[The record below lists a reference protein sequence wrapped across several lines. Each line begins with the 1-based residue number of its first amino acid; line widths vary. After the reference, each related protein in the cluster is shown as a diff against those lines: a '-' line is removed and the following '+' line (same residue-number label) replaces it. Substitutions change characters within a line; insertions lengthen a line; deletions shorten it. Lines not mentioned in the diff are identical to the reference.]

1 MATFDFTD
9 VIATVGG
16 TLGTDDDDIF
26 QLGFPSIGAANTFR
40 GSLSFDAAGGFDT
53 LLVDGVVDMTFDTVT
68 GLEATQ
74 ITGGQFSAGML
85 SVQAADLASFGEI
98 TMGPDVFRSGGG
110 APQANT
116 LILAGYD
123 GLTLRPEI
131 TAVTAQV
138 VRVQLKPDTFIEFQT
153 NNGASIL
160 GPIYSGTVTLD
171 LSGISGPAGTTVRAE
186 APIQFADGFLND
198 PPSRFFDPDS
208 RTLQME
214 VIGGDLN
221 DDIVGYDGN
230 DTLSGNGGNDRL
242 DGAFG
247 NDTLD
252 GGAGND
258 TLIGGLGNNLL
269 IGGEGDDLYSLGVLG
284 IGRPVSVSNTIV
296 FAPGDGS
303 DRVEEAQFM
312 TFLDLSAFGEA
323 EARAAFEGR
332 VREGN
337 TITLSF
343 SGGEQIALEFGTTLS
358 ANFFSEDRI
367 IAPGFNVPAT
377 AVALEN
383 VVLPTLQE
391 GTLTIRTKVADIV
404 VTDDDATQLS
414 LSGGSADLFEIVGT
428 ELFLLGGLQPPTG
441 AGQIEL
447 TVVADGAAQTSATFD
462 LSGPNEAAENVSF
475 TLLRDSVLDDGS
487 ESGGLARLSFIDND
501 GETDIT
507 LSGPDADLVELVD
520 NEIVLKD
527 GVTLDAQSDGALDIS
542 VTVDG
547 QDVSISVPVVD
558 ADGGSVIPF
567 GGTPVFTS
575 DEYFS
580 FPNPPTPAVIIY
592 EGDDQLGA
600 TVLRGGSFEIT
611 SGFSTSGFAAT
622 GVFALGSNTIRN
634 NSTINIDGSF
644 SVGVFIAGPGE
655 AHNAGTINGTGLETG
670 GLGVSGNAV
679 LSNEGLIT
687 ISGRE
692 AAGLFFDGTGTAINV
707 AGGVI
712 EVEGEEAA
720 GIFGDG
726 SGILVNEGRI
736 VVGGNAPAATGISG
750 DGDFSARN
758 SGQIDVLAPASVAVA
773 LGGDNP
779 TVLNE
784 GAITTS
790 GSFGIG
796 VAAIGN
802 NMEVANT
809 GTIIG
814 SGPGSVGMVA
824 SGFNEQSLSLAIG
837 NGASVLQDGGV
848 RQNGPE
854 SFGIVTVANETEV
867 AVNGFLEING
877 PDSYVVASFGD
888 GIRVDVNQAIEA
900 RGLGTTIFKF
910 GDAGMP
916 ASEGGIGDAGGP
928 VLRDLGGLQA
938 RDVVLTLDAGVNP
951 NALDF
956 SEGSILYDAYGGGH
970 SVVNRGQTIAG
981 LESGFIVE
989 DVINAPFNFSND
1001 TGGEMSFSGTI
1012 FRIESAGGEVGIGNQ
1027 PNASIRGLDLGEVT
1041 GVSRFTMVND
1051 GDITAARADENSD
1064 ILASGLFVQSD
1075 EANAVMEVE
1084 NTGNVT
1090 VADAAALDLEGNGD
1104 GIGIT
1109 VENSGAIAATI
1120 KTPDQVLESDAIAGL
1135 RALANGENG
1144 TLNVTNT
1151 GTIDG
1156 SDYGLQLGG
1165 GSGSTITVVNSAGAR
1180 ISATRETVADIL
1192 PDDDQTE
1199 LRGTVRE
1206 ATGVAID
1213 SDGEVTLNN
1222 SGRIE
1227 GPNHAVDIR
1236 ADDVTLNNLSGG
1248 EIVGAGFPFADADG
1262 IEDNQ
1267 DQNAFPRATATFP
1280 PSAVT
1285 IQGDG
1290 ARLTNS
1296 GLIEAATEGAEGRSN
1311 NAVLLLGPDSQL
1323 LNGAT
1328 ATITGNIGF
1337 AQTGLGGTTSLLQNA
1352 GTIEGSIIHGIPTQ
1366 QILGLSNNTDP
1377 DTETF
1382 ELRNLADAEIK
1393 SEGQLI
1399 ESIGGQL
1406 NIVNAGL
1413 METSFDGPAIVLGG
1427 DDLRLFNEAGGVIKA
1442 ENGSGIGVGDILAI
1456 EQVTLLNA
1464 GEIMSR
1470 GTAMAVELVLSD
1482 NAAPELLMA
1491 NGGTI
1496 SVSGNDA
1503 AGMDLT
1509 FGPGFNGAQLKAPT
1523 RDTETIALI
1532 PIPGQT
1538 GVIQNTGQ
1546 INLGGTN
1553 AVGMQ
1558 VIGTNAS
1565 QIVNEGDIQG
1575 IGDGQKGMSVLSG
1588 DFGVGAEYSG
1598 SNYVLNA
1605 GDIELSGSGVVGMEV
1620 GDRGESTTVRVGQ
1633 GELVYAIGDNVFRIE
1648 SLEIF
1653 QETTRGD
1660 VQTFPR
1666 GRIEV
1671 TGENAVGVSTD
1682 GSGVRLGLA
1691 SANPVLGSPDI
1702 GEIIARGSGSV
1713 GVKLGGSDSLFINN
1727 GYVLGTAAAISGDAL
1742 GQSVFNLAFID
1753 GLVDLAG
1760 GNDTFRQSFGAEVSG
1775 TIQGGDGIDR
1785 FELFSAVV
1793 FDNNVNPT
1801 TVAAFDLGKVQGF
1814 ETIQLAGGGGF
1825 SVTGTYF
1832 GPEILVSD
1840 GVLFLKSGAE
1850 VGATNFT
1857 VGERGAL
1864 EVEGVVDGDLT
1875 VGDGGALFGSGTVTG
1890 NVNAAPLATI
1900 GPGFSPGTLTIEGD
1914 LVLEGLLELEV
1925 GGSDPALNDAL
1936 VVLGQADLSNAT
1948 IRIVF
1953 VDGYTPQSG
1962 ETFDL
1967 IQSSSPLVGLSS
1979 AQVEVVGAPSSFE
1992 LTDDGRFMEDG
2003 PATLDAVDD
2012 GGIGFATD
2020 EDSAFT
2026 TVSVLANDMGALG
2039 VSGLD
2044 TTGTVGL
2051 VTLNGDGTVN
2061 YDPNGAFEGLGA
2073 GETATDTFLYTVSGD
2088 GGTSDTAEVT
2098 VTISGVNDAPTVG
2111 TQSSTASEDDAPVT
2125 LDLLSLGSDV
2135 EGDALSLSV
2144 LSVTSSDGRAVSFDT
2159 DANGITIDSAQF
2171 GDLDAGESLDL
2182 SIDFD
2187 IGDGELST
2195 GGQATL
2201 RIDGADDTVTRNE
2214 VRGSEGSDRLLGTEA
2229 DEFIFS
2235 FGGRLDRMEGGGG
2248 ADTFVFGDELTDG
2261 ARERDVITDFGLDDL
2276 ILLSSDTFDLRDI
2289 PGGVLITHG
2298 GDQDRI
2304 YVIGDDLD
2312 TNNIQIEIGSP
2323 DFFI

>member
-9 VIATVGG
+9 VIATVGD
-16 TLGTDDDDIF
+16 TLGTNDDDII

-53 LLVDGVVDMTFDTVT
+53 LLVDGVVDLTFDTVA

-74 ITGGQFSAGML
+74 ITGGQFSAGTL

-110 APQANT
+110 ALQANT
-116 LILAGYD
+116 LVLAGYD

-131 TAVTAQV
+131 TAATAQV
-138 VRVQLKPDTFIEFQT
+138 VQVQLKPDTFIEFRT
-153 NNGASIL
+153 NNGAPIL
-160 GPIYSGTVTLD
+160 APIYSGTVTLD
-171 LSGISGPAGTTVRAE
+171 LSGISGPAGTSVRAE
-186 APIQFADGFLND
+186 APIEFPDGFLND

-221 DDIVGYDGN
+221 DDIVGFDGN
-230 DTLSGNGGNDRL
+230 DNLSGNDGNDRL

-247 NDTLD
+247 DDTLI

-258 TLIGGLGNNLL
+258 TLLGGFGNNLL
-269 IGGEGDDLYSLGVLG
+269 VGGEGDDLYFLGFDP
-284 IGRPVSVSNTIV
+284 IGRPVSISNTIV

-303 DRVEEAQFM
+303 DRVQEAQFM
-312 TFLDLSAFGEA
+312 RFLDLSAFGEA
-323 EARAAFEGR
+323 EARAAFDGR
-332 VREGN
+332 VRDGN

-343 SGGEQIALEFGTTLS
+343 SGGEQIALEFGTTFS

-383 VVLPTLQE
+383 VALPTLQE
-391 GTLTIRTKVADIV
+391 GTPTIRTKVADIV

-428 ELFLLGGLQPPTG
+428 ELFLLDGLQPPSG

-447 TVVADGAAQTSATFD
+447 TVVADGAAQTSVTFD
-462 LSGPNEAAENVSF
+462 LSGPNGAAENVSF
-475 TLLRDSVLDDGS
+475 TLLQNGVLDDGS
-487 ESGGLARLSFIDND
+487 EGGALARLNFIDSD
-501 GETDIT
+501 GGTDIT
-507 LSGPDADLVELVD
+507 LAGPDADLVELVD

-527 GVTLDAQSDGALDIS
+527 GATLDAQSDGTLDIS
-542 VTVDG
+542 VAVDG
-547 QDVSISVPVVD
+547 QDVDISVPVVD

-580 FPNPPTPAVIIY
+580 FPNPPRPAVILY
-592 EGDDQLGA
+592 EQDIGLGA
-600 TVLRGGSFEIT
+600 TVLRGGSFQIT
-611 SGFSTSGFAAT
+611 SGFSFSGFAAT
-622 GVFALGSNTIRN
+622 GVFANGSNTIEN
-634 NSTINIDGSF
+634 ASTINIDGAF

-670 GLGVSGNAV
+670 GLGISGNAV

-692 AAGLFFDGTGTAINV
+692 AAGLFFDGSGTAINV

-726 SGILVNEGRI
+726 SGILVNEGLI
-736 VVGGNAPAATGISG
+736 VVGGDAPAATGISG

-784 GAITTS
+784 GEITTS

-837 NGASVLQDGGV
+837 NVASVLQDGGV

-854 SFGIVTVANETEV
+854 SFGIVTVANATEV
-867 AVNGFLEING
+867 AVNGNLEING
-877 PDSYVVASFGD
+877 PDSYAIASFGD
-888 GIRVDVNQAIEA
+888 GIRVDVNQAVEA

-916 ASEGGIGDAGGP
+916 ASEGGISDAGGP

-951 NALDF
+951 NVADF
-956 SEGSILYDAYGGGH
+956 SEGSILYDAFGGGH

-1001 TGGEMSFSGTI
+1001 TGGDMSFSGTV

-1027 PNASIRGLDLGEVT
+1027 ANASIRGLDLGEVT

-1051 GDITAARADENSD
+1051 GEITAARADDNSD

-1075 EANAVMEVE
+1075 EANAVIEFE
-1084 NTGNVT
+1084 NTGNVA

-1104 GIGIT
+1104 GTGIA
-1109 VENSGAIAATI
+1109 VDNSGAIAATM
-1120 KTPDQVLESDAIAGL
+1120 KTPDQVLETDAIAGL

-1144 TLNVTNT
+1144 TLDVTNT

-1165 GSGSTITVVNSAGAR
+1165 GSGTTITVVNGAGAR
-1180 ISATRETVADIL
+1180 ISATRETVADIR

-1248 EIVGAGFPFADADG
+1248 EIVGASFPFADADG

-1267 DQNAFPRATATFP
+1267 DQNAFPRATSGFP

-1285 IQGDG
+1285 IRGEG
-1290 ARLTNS
+1290 ARLANS
-1296 GLIEAATEGAEGRSN
+1296 GLIEAATEGAEGRSIH
-1311 NAVLLLGPDSQL
+1311 AVLLLGPDAQL

-1328 ATITGNIGF
+1328 AKITGNISF
-1337 AQTGLGGTTSLLQNA
+1337 AETGLGGTVSLLQNA
-1352 GTIEGSIIHGIPTQ
+1352 GTIEGSIVHGIPTQ
-1366 QILGLSNNTDP
+1366 QILGLSNNADP

-1393 SEGQLI
+1393 SASQLI

-1413 METSFDGPAIVLGG
+1413 METSFDGSAIVLGG
-1427 DDLRLFNEAGGVIKA
+1427 DDLRLFNQAGGVIKA
-1442 ENGSGIGVGDILAI
+1442 ENGSGIDVEDILAL
-1456 EQVTLLNA
+1456 EKVTLLNA
-1464 GEIMSR
+1464 GEITTL
-1470 GTAMAVELVLSD
+1470 GTAMAVDLVLSD

-1503 AGMDLT
+1503 AGMNLT
-1509 FGPGFNGAQLKAPT
+1509 FGQGFNGAQLKAPT
-1523 RDTETIALI
+1523 RDGDTIAAL

-1546 INLGGTN
+1546 INLGGTH
-1553 AVGMQ
+1553 AIGVK
-1558 VIGTNAS
+1558 VVGTNAS
-1565 QIVNEGDIQG
+1565 LISNEGDIQG

-1588 DFGVGAEYSG
+1588 DFAVGAEFSG

-1605 GDIELSGSGVVGMEV
+1605 GDIELSGRGVIGMEV
-1620 GDRGESTTVRVGQ
+1620 GDHGEANVRVGQ
-1633 GELVYAIGDNVFRIE
+1633 GELVYAIGDNVFRVE

-1653 QETTRGD
+1653 QETTNNDIQR
-1660 VQTFPR
+1660 FPR

-1691 SANPVLGSPDI
+1691 SANPVLNSPDI
-1702 GEIIARGSGSV
+1702 GEIIATGSGAV

-1727 GYVLGTAAAISGDAL
+1727 GYVFGTAAAISGDGL
-1742 GQSVFNLAFID
+1742 GQSVFNLAFIE

-1775 TIQGGDGIDR
+1775 TIQGGDGVDR

-1793 FDNNVNPT
+1793 FDNNVNPN
-1801 TVAAFDLGKVQGF
+1801 TVAAFDLGKAQGF

-1825 SVTGTYF
+1825 SATGTYF
-1832 GPEILVSD
+1832 GPEILVSN
-1840 GVLFLKSGAE
+1840 GVLFLDSAAE
-1850 VGATNFT
+1850 VGATDFR
-1857 VGERGAL
+1857 VGEQGAL
-1864 EVEGVVDGDLT
+1864 EVAGVVEGDLT
-1875 VGDGGALFGSGTVTG
+1875 VEDGGALFGSGTVTG

-1900 GPGFSPGTLTIEGD
+1900 GPGFSPGTLTIGGD

-1925 GGSDPALNDAL
+1925 GGSDTALNDAL
-1936 VVLGQADLSNAT
+1936 VVLGQADLSNST

-1967 IQSSSPLVGLSS
+1967 IQSSSPLIGLSS
-1979 AQVEVVGAPSSFE
+1979 AQIEVVGAPSSFG
-1992 LTDDGRFMEDG
+1992 LTEDGRFMEDG
-2003 PATLDAVDD
+2003 PAMLDALDD

-2020 EDSAFT
+2020 EDAAFT
-2026 TVSVLANDMGALG
+2026 TDSVLANDTGALG

-2044 TTGTVGL
+2044 TTGTLGL
-2051 VTLNGDGTVN
+2051 ITLNGDGTVN
-2061 YDPNGAFEGLGA
+2061 YNPNGAFDGLDT

-2098 VTISGVNDAPTVG
+2098 VTITGVNDAPTVG
-2111 TQSSTASEDDAPVT
+2111 TLSRTASEDDAPVT
-2125 LDLLSLGSDV
+2125 LDLLSLGSDA

-2144 LSVTSSDGRAVSFDT
+2144 LSVTSSDGRAVSFDA
-2159 DANGITIDSAQF
+2159 DANGITIDPSQF
-2171 GDLDAGESLDL
+2171 GDLNTGESLDL
-2182 SIDFD
+2182 SIGFD
-2187 IGDGELST
+2187 IGDGDLST

-2201 RIDGADDTVTRNE
+2201 RIDGADDTVARNE
-2214 VRGSEGSDRLLGTEA
+2214 VRGTEGSDRLSGTEA

-2248 ADTFVFGDELTDG
+2248 ADTFVFGDELTNG

-2276 ILLSSDTFDLRDI
+2276 ILLASDTFHFRDL

-2312 TNNIQIEIGSP
+2312 TDNIQIEIGSP